1 MFLFVVAVLVA
12 LAVVAFAIY
21 GANDSKAKAQL
32 DDLLT
37 VDDPAPDPPQEE
49 HVAAHFRVRCERVC
63 GRYDLSP
70 REAEIFTL
78 LAKGRNAKFIQEEL
92 CISSSTV
99 KTHIYRIYRK
109 MGINSQ
115 QLLIDTVD
123 DEAIR

>member
-1 MFLFVVAVLVA
+1 MC
-12 LAVVAFAIY
+12 IR
-21 GANDSKAKAQL
+21 DR
-32 DDLLT
+32 
-37 VDDPAPDPPQEE
+37 